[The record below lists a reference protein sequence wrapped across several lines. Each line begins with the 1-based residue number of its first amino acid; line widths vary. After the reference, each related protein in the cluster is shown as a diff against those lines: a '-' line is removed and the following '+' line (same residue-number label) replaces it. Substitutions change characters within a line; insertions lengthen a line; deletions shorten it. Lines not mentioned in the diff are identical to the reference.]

1 MPAACPVL
9 LQIGYTLAPTSADLA
24 SRRADPVD
32 TEQPTTEQPTT
43 GRPTTGRQ
51 RSIKRRVVRLVL
63 IPGVVALLLW
73 FGASGYLVFQGF
85 YNRAVA
91 NSVRQVSIPAVSAL
105 SSIQQ
110 ERRLSITYLS
120 RPSNGGLTAML
131 DRRRQTDQQLGA
143 LRAVADGALGNAP
156 ESIRTRWRT
165 LTGHLDELPN
175 TRSAIDARSV
185 SGQRAY
191 AFYKNRGWRDWKI
204 EHGQRYM
211 RKRA

>member
-1 MPAACPVL
+1 MPAACSVF
-9 LQIGYTLAPTSADLA
+9 LQIGYELAPTSADLA
-24 SRRADPVD
+24 SQRADPD
-32 TEQPTTEQPTT
+32 KPES
-43 GRPTTGRQ
+43 RQ

-120 RPSNGGLTAML
+120 RPSSSGLSVTSMPRALSGAMNC
-131 DRRRQTDQQLGA
+131 A
-143 LRAVADGALGNAP
+143 
-156 ESIRTRWRT
+156 TR
-165 LTGHLDELPN
+165 
-175 TRSAIDARSV
+175 
-185 SGQRAY
+185 
-191 AFYKNRGWRDWKI
+191 
-204 EHGQRYM
+204 
-211 RKRA
+211 